1 MAASAPAAARLRRG
15 FDRLVPATP
24 AGFATLSLALVG
36 VMWLNIASG
45 ALVRVTGSGLGCPD
59 WPLCEGRPVPPLA
72 GHAVIE
78 FSNRLIALV
87 AIVMALLAYAAAR
100 RVSDRAGRA
109 LALTIGLGTLGQA
122 PLGALTVLFDLHPVL
137 VMTHFLVAIVV
148 AGLSALLWARADVV
162 AAGQRDAAGRPRWL
176 PALALVTC
184 ALAFALI
191 VSGALSTA
199 SGPHAGG
206 EDIRRIG
213 NLSDATYLHV
223 RVATAWIVSIAA
235 FAWALALGPWRPS
248 RASPLLTGLVLL
260 VPAQAVIG
268 EVQWRT
274 QLPWGLVLAHVAIA
288 GALWLTTVA
297 LVARV
302 RLAPARGD

>member
-15 FDRLVPATP
+15 FDRLVPSTP
-24 AGFATLSLALVG
+24 AGFARLCFGLVG

-78 FSNRLIALV
+78 FSNRLIAL
-87 AIVMALLAYAAAR
+87 AGIALALFAYYAAR
-100 RVSDRAGRA
+100 RVSDRGGRA
-109 LALTIGLGTLGQA
+109 LALAIGLGTLGQA

-148 AGLSALLWARADVV
+148 GGLAALLWARADV
-162 AAGQRDAAGRPRWL
+162 AAHGQDDAGGRPRWL
-176 PALALVTC
+176 PVLALVTC
-184 ALAFALI
+184 TLAFALI

-213 NLSDATYLHV
+213 NLDDATYLHV
-223 RVATAWIVSIAA
+223 RVATAWIVSITA
-235 FAWALALGPWRPS
+235 FVWVLVFGPWRPS
-248 RASPLLTGLVLL
+248 RARPLLVALVVL
-260 VPAQAVIG
+260 VPAQALIG
-268 EVQWRT
+268 EIQWRT
-274 QLPWGLVLAHVAIA
+274 QLPWGLVLAHVAVA
-288 GALWLTTVA
+288 AALWLATVA

-302 RLAPARGD
+302 RLAPASP